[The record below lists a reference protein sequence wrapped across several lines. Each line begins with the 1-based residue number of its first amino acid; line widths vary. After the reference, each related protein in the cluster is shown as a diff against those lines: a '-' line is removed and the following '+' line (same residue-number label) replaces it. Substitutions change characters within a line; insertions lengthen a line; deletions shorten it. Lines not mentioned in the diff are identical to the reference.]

1 MSAARRQSPHVP
13 TAAERFGGGD
23 LIDNGVVRIGFSP
36 TAPKYCP
43 DCGSPY
49 PWASAAI
56 ETLEELAML
65 DDESDE
71 ADRTGLVSS
80 AEVAMSE
87 NPKTNAAAL
96 DSEIGPLRRKGARL
110 RRRKGRESAL
120 LSVATATEPVA
131 SCRAVAPAGASATD
145 LAAPE
150 ARGLP
155 RTLPARQAAAWC
167 PRAPARLR
175 LPGRLRASRP

>member
-23 LIDNGVVRIGFSP
+23 LIDSGVVRIGFSS

-49 PWASAAI
+49 PWTSAAI

-96 DSEIGPLRRKGARL
+96 KV
-110 RRRKGRESAL
+110 KKL
-120 LSVATATEPVA
+120 LSKAGKATV
-131 SCRAVAPAGASATD
+131 SAAKD
-145 LAAPE
+145 LLVDVLAESTKRTIWSQQPSFE
-150 ARGLP
+150 AI
-155 RTLPARQAAAWC
+155 
-167 PRAPARLR
+167 RLC
-175 LPGRLRASRP
+175 L

>member
-1 MSAARRQSPHVP
+1 MSQLRWKAS
-13 TAAERFGGGD
+13 GGD
-23 LIDNGVVRIGFSP
+23 LIDSGVVRIGFSP

-71 ADRTGLVSS
+71 ADRTGLVNS

-96 DSEIGPLRRKGARL
+96 RVK
-110 RRRKGRESAL
+110 KL
-120 LSVATATEPVA
+120 LSKVGKATV
-131 SCRAVAPAGASATD
+131 SAAKD
-145 LAAPE
+145 LLVDVLAESTKRTIWSQQLSFE
-150 ARGLP
+150 AIRL
-155 RTLPARQAAAWC
+155 C
-167 PRAPARLR
+167 P
-175 LPGRLRASRP
+175 